1 MAGQPT
7 KLTAEIKRQVALI
20 CRLGATD
27 ADLAKIF
34 DVDERTI
41 NNWKEADPQFFQS
54 LKTGKDIADAEIER
68 SLFERAKGYSHA
80 AVKIFQHEGQELI
93 VPYTEHY
100 PPDAT
105 SMIFWLKN
113 RKPKEWRD
121 RQEHEHKGEVSH
133 NIFINRKPKDG

>member
-34 DVDERTI
+34 DVHEDTI
-41 NNWKEADPQFFQS
+41 NNWKKADPEFFES

-121 RQEHEHKGEVSH
+121 RQEHEHKGEVAH

>member
-34 DVDERTI
+34 DVHEDTI
-41 NNWKEADPQFFQS
+41 NNWKKADPEFFES

-121 RQEHEHKGEVSH
+121 RQEHEH
-133 NIFINRKPKDG
+133 